1 MRRFFPHLLAG
12 VMISSTGAGDE
23 GAEETARAALPAPGL
38 SPAGQWS
45 QFRGHRASGLLA
57 GAGLPT
63 RWHVGKQENVRW
75 QTGIKGLG
83 HASPIVWGDRVY
95 LATAVTGGVQELD
108 VKFRGDVGSASD
120 NGVQQWRLLAI
131 DKATGAVLFNKVGF
145 EGKPKVKRHTKA
157 THCNSTPTTDGKNL
171 VAIFGSEG
179 LFCFDMEGELRWRK
193 DLGPMDAGWFRVKTA
208 QWGFGSSPVIHDG
221 KVVVLCDVQ
230 EGSFLAVYRLED
242 GKELW
247 KRERKD
253 VPTWGTPTIV
263 EHEGK
268 TQILVNGWHH
278 TGAYDFE
285 SGEEIWKLQGG
296 GDIPVPTPVT
306 AHGNV
311 FLSNAH
317 GRHSPM
323 RAVRLSARGEIT
335 LRKVDDTSEH
345 IPWVHGRKGAYMAT
359 PIVVGKNLYSC
370 DGGGVLTCFDAVSG
384 EIHYRERIGQG
395 GGGFSAS
402 PVSDGRHLFFAGET
416 GKVFVVKAGDEFS
429 VVAENELDDTCLAS
443 PALAGGML
451 FFRTRF
457 KLIAIGTKGGK

>member
-1 MRRFFPHLLAG
+1 
-12 VMISSTGAGDE
+12 MISSTLPGAE

-38 SPAGQWS
+38 APAGQWS
-45 QFRGHRASGLLA
+45 QFRGHRARGILPD
-57 GAGLPT
+57 AGLPI
-63 RWHVGKQENVRW
+63 RWHMGKQENVRW

-95 LATAVTGGVQELD
+95 LATAVTEGVQELD
-108 VKFRGDVGSASD
+108 VKVRGDVGSARD

-131 DKATGAVLFNKVGF
+131 DKATGAILFNKLGF

-157 THCNSTPTTDGKNL
+157 THCNSTPATDGKNL

-230 EGSFLAVYRLED
+230 EGSFLAVYQLED
-242 GKELW
+242 GRELW
-247 KRERKD
+247 KRARKD

-263 EHEGK
+263 EHEGR

-317 GRHSPM
+317 GRYSPM

-335 LRKVDDTSEH
+335 LRKLDETSEH
-345 IPWVHGRKGAYMAT
+345 IPWVHGRQGAYMAT

-370 DGGGVLTCFDAVSG
+370 DGGGVLTCFDAASG
-384 EIHYRERIGQG
+384 EIRYRERIGQG
-395 GGGFSAS
+395 GGGFTAS
-402 PVSDGRHLFFAGET
+402 PVSDGSHLFFAGET

-429 VVAENELDDTCLAS
+429 VAAENELDDTCLAS
-443 PALAGGML
+443 PALAEGML

>member
-1 MRRFFPHLLAG
+1 MRRFHHHLLAG
-12 VMISSTGAGDE
+12 VMTSATALGAE
-23 GAEETARAALPAPGL
+23 GAEETAKAALPVPGL
-38 SPAGQWS
+38 PPAEQWS
-45 QFRGHRASGLLA
+45 QFRGHRASGILP
-57 GAGLPT
+57 GAELPT
-63 RWHVGKQENVRW
+63 RWHVGKQKNVRW
-75 QTGIKGLG
+75 QAGIRGLG

-95 LATAVTGGVQELD
+95 LATVVTGGVQELD
-108 VKFRGDVGSASD
+108 VKVRGDVGSASD
-120 NGVQQWRLLAI
+120 NGVQQWRLIAI
-131 DKATGAVLFNKVGF
+131 DKATGAVLFNKLGF
-145 EGKPKVKRHTKA
+145 EGKPRVKRHTKA
-157 THCNSTPTTDGKNL
+157 THCNSTPATDGKNL

-230 EGSFLAVYRLED
+230 EGSFLAVYQLED

-247 KRERKD
+247 KRARKD

-268 TQILVNGWHH
+268 IQILVNGWHH

-335 LRKVDDTSEH
+335 LRKVDETSEQ
-345 IPWVHGRKGAYMAT
+345 IPWVHERKGAYMAT
-359 PIVVGKNLYSC
+359 PIVVGENLYSC
-370 DGGGVLTCFDAVSG
+370 DGGGVLTCFDAASG
-384 EIHYRERIGQG
+384 EIRYRERIGQG
-395 GGGFSAS
+395 GGGFTAS
-402 PVSDGRHLFFAGET
+402 PVSDGSHLFFAGET
-416 GKVFVVKAGDEFS
+416 GKVFVVKTGDEFS
-429 VVAENELDDTCLAS
+429 VAAENELNDTCLAS
-443 PALAGGML
+443 PALADGML

>member
-1 MRRFFPHLLAG
+1 MRPFHHHLLAG
-12 VMISSTGAGDE
+12 VMISSTLPGAE

-38 SPAGQWS
+38 APAGQWS
-45 QFRGHRASGLLA
+45 QFRGHRARGILPD
-57 GAGLPT
+57 AGLPI
-63 RWHVGKQENVRW
+63 RWHMGKQENVRW

-95 LATAVTGGVQELD
+95 LATAVTEGVQELD
-108 VKFRGDVGSASD
+108 VKVRGDVGSARD

-131 DKATGAVLFNKVGF
+131 DKATGAILFNKLGF

-157 THCNSTPTTDGKNL
+157 THCNSTPATDGKNL

-230 EGSFLAVYRLED
+230 EGSFLAVYQLED
-242 GKELW
+242 GRELW
-247 KRERKD
+247 KRARKD

-263 EHEGK
+263 EHEGR

-317 GRHSPM
+317 GRYSPM

-335 LRKVDDTSEH
+335 LRKLDETSEH

-370 DGGGVLTCFDAVSG
+370 DGGGVLTCFDAASG
-384 EIHYRERIGQG
+384 EIRYRERIGQG
-395 GGGFSAS
+395 GGGFTAS
-402 PVSDGRHLFFAGET
+402 PVSDGSHLFFAGET

-429 VVAENELDDTCLAS
+429 VAAENELDDTCLAS
-443 PALAGGML
+443 PALAEGML